1 VNGDPK
7 WQMMGHPVVLGAD
20 DGAKLCGLCDVTGE
34 TTSVLQM
41 AKDVGFTILIDKA
54 AEDGGGWTLA
64 GAKCSDVST
73 VTGDITW
80 TFKCES
86 SYHTGCKAKM
96 KFIYRIS
103 TTYFAGPQRKDMRL
117 RMLPYVISSGRVLV
131 GSARR
136 PNLQL
141 DVFPVTHPLAPP
153 RACTRAGWE
162 RSRTLQRSPG
172 PPGGGSR

>member
-1 VNGDPK
+1 
-7 WQMMGHPVVLGAD
+7 MMGHPVVLGAD

-64 GAKCSDVST
+64 GAKCGDVST

-80 TFKCES
+80 TFKCKS

-96 KFIYRIS
+96 KFIYRRRARCRARCRAENS
-103 TTYFAGPQRKDMRL
+103 L
-117 RMLPYVISSGRVLV
+117 RS
-131 GSARR
+131 
-136 PNLQL
+136 
-141 DVFPVTHPLAPP
+141 HPLH
-153 RACTRAGWE
+153 RGRIHEG
-162 RSRTLQRSPG
+162 SSPVIQG
-172 PPGGGSR
+172 CKNPGGQ